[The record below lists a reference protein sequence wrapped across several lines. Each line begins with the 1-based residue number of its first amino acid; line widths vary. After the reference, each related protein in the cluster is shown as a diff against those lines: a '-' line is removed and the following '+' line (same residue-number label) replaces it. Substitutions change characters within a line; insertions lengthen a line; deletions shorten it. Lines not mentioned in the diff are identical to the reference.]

1 MPPARMLVPT
11 KRLMQKF
18 RGLTSKSQ
26 AANAN
31 SRDSSSD
38 DGEAL
43 WLEYV
48 VNVEPFVP
56 WSK

>member
-1 MPPARMLVPT
+1 
-11 KRLMQKF
+11 MQKF

-31 SRDSSSD
+31 SGDSSSD
-38 DGEAL
+38 NCEAL

-48 VNVEPFVP
+48 VDIEPFVP